1 MWMVTGNIGGMHRIF
16 KTLSYL
22 CSSADAEINKD
33 GIKVY
38 VYPGH
43 FMIGKDMFDS
53 YECNR
58 PIRVKLDVGK
68 LAEFFKS
75 NESADRLTISSNNS
89 DLLINLVSTRK
100 FKMKKP

>member
-1 MWMVTGNIGGMHRIF
+1 
-16 KTLSYL
+16 
-22 CSSADAEINKD
+22 
-33 GIKVY
+33 
-38 VYPGH
+38 
-43 FMIGKDMFDS
+43 MIGKDMFDS

-100 FKMKKP
+100 FKMKNPKFCDNINYHKMGVTKTGI